1 MKPLLI
7 TGVYRSGTTLVSDI
21 LRKHPDLDIT
31 YDSINYF
38 RFIIKKN
45 ISSEKYKEIVN
56 SISHRMKVRYQF
68 HWTKKIINRIQNPT
82 ELIMQIFILSS

>member
-45 ISSEKYKEIVN
+45 I
-56 SISHRMKVRYQF
+56 
-68 HWTKKIINRIQNPT
+68 IQKN
-82 ELIMQIFILSS
+82 IRK